1 MEVAQIVFYL
11 FAIAG
16 TLSFA
21 FGTFFTKGVTLR
33 ISIFRAIGPLF
44 LLNAVFAIP
53 FIGTGPSWKLTTG
66 SVPYLHV
73 TSAIASGVLAYVIFS
88 MISKSTASVS
98 AVAPAMA
105 PIVVLLL
112 SPIFLGTSITFAQIL
127 LVTCLMA
134 ITLYP
139 LRNSISGLNSVKT
152 FAFILVAALGNG
164 AVAVLA
170 KLLAQEGVG
179 MPETFVVRQ
188 ILSGLAFIIIFPPV
202 GLKLRDFYE
211 LFRRSMFMAIG
222 HMTTIEA
229 IQKGSPLV
237 VQTFMAAIPITVIV
251 IETVAYKKRPEKAII
266 VSSIL
271 TVLGIAVLSLSL

>member
-1 MEVAQIVFYL
+1 MFYL

-16 TLSFA
+16 TLAFA

-33 ISIFRAIGPLF
+33 ISIFKAIGPLF

-53 FIGTGPSWKLTTG
+53 FITTGPSWKLVTG
-66 SVPYLHV
+66 SVPYLHII
-73 TSAIASGVLAYVIFS
+73 SSIASGILAYVIFS

-98 AVAPAMA
+98 SVAPAMA

-112 SPIFLGTSITFAQIL
+112 SPIFLSTSITFAQIL
-127 LVTCLMA
+127 LVTFLMG

-152 FAFILVAALGNG
+152 YAFILVAALGNG
-164 AVAVLA
+164 VVAVIS

-188 ILSGLAFIIIFPPV
+188 ILSGLAFIIIFPPI
-202 GLKLRDFYE
+202 GLKFRDFYE

-237 VQTFMAAIPITVIV
+237 VQTFMATIPITVIV

-266 VSSIL
+266 ISSIL